1 MMMMICMRANIIV
14 MSLSNQR
21 QIREKKSS
29 GSKKQVEKTKRSV
42 VGSDEIKYYT
52 LEKEKKHTDA
62 IKFLLT

>member
-1 MMMMICMRANIIV
+1 MRANIIL

-21 QIREKKSS
+21 QTCEKSR

-42 VGSDEIKYYT
+42 VGSNKIKYYT